1 MKTYQFSLPFLLIFL
16 LAACGGGTNLP
27 STGTSLPILTD
38 PATPTPLLT
47 ATPTAASLPESDLQK
62 DYEPGAQAIADWV
75 SAWMNMGALT
85 QQEIGGPGNS
95 LAKVPLPGS
104 GANVVCVDTKG
115 KGNYAGQLL
124 CPPLDLA
131 NGGLRQLPAEG
142 QEDSVRDRPLFITI
156 GSNEVLTTVGERNQL
171 VYQVVDKNTVK
182 ALRYVDPKTGKMTE
196 GEYEPVDD
204 SAEWERVEQN
214 VEMFINMPERE
225 YRDWV
230 NQNAF
235 IPSQTYNESTYI
247 FPIGI
252 DGHSLAEKM
261 GVRDRTLGLMQVGTS
276 EYRSGDS
283 LIGTSLHSSWQG
295 IYLGGRQVNYDAET
309 RVTISF
315 FGVEIGGNRVVLP
328 VVTGYEGINDA
339 SFTSI
344 AMTSSSRSTTYVH
357 GSLQSELV
365 SFDQLQGKL
374 AENEGKIVVFGLIY
388 GSSDSQIRWMHTHIT
403 PLNKCFN
410 ALLYTD
416 GGEIRNG
423 NLTQLFLDYYGRNII
438 AEKIAEVIPDIS
450 SNENYFVSDFVS
462 FNFLNG
468 GATFSLGK

>member
-1 MKTYQFSLPFLLIFL
+1 
-16 LAACGGGTNLP
+16 
-27 STGTSLPILTD
+27 
-38 PATPTPLLT
+38 
-47 ATPTAASLPESDLQK
+47 
-62 DYEPGAQAIADWV
+62 
-75 SAWMNMGALT
+75 MGALT